1 MEDVLGKFRQS
12 DLKKTSQEGHPDK
25 KRKHA
30 LSFYS
35 LLFPLVFILISS
47 NSFAEVISSR
57 SAITINASTGEI
69 LFSKNPT
76 LRRPPASTTKLMTAI
91 VAMETENLS
100 KVVTISQKAS
110 HAAPSKAGFK
120 KGERITIEG
129 LLYAALLESANDAAV
144 AIAEAVAGS
153 EKRFVSL
160 MNQKALAIGARDTKF
175 INANGLPGP
184 GQYTTA
190 LDLSKILN
198 YALKIPKLRE
208 IIGTPEAQVTTKSGR
223 IFNLRSTDEL
233 LWSDEKVIG
242 GKTGY
247 TQKAGH
253 CFVGAAQREAKTILV
268 AVLGSP
274 SRKNL
279 WADTEKLISENLW
292 VEGDGNNSF
301 YQEGPNPSSNIADA
315 SMSGVGDSFSGPDL
329 AVFQNLKDINLS
341 GSLMGLLQP
350 DVPENLIGSPVF
362 PGAGLGDFFPDY
374 GSRESHF

>member
-1 MEDVLGKFRQS
+1 MMSRRIEFKKPSWVRQ
-12 DLKKTSQEGHPDK
+12 PDK
-25 KRKHA
+25 KRKDA
-30 LSFYS
+30 FLCS
-35 LLFPLVFILISS
+35 LVLFPLVFILISS
-47 NSFAEVISSR
+47 NCFAEIINSR
-57 SAITINASTGEI
+57 AAVTIDASTGEI
-69 LFSKNPT
+69 LFSKNPN
-76 LRRPPASTTKLMTAI
+76 RRLPPASTTKLMTAI
-91 VAMETENLS
+91 VAMESENLS
-100 KVVTISQKAS
+100 KVVTISKNAS

-120 KGERITIEG
+120 KGDRITIEG

-144 AIAEAVAGS
+144 AISEAIAGS
-153 EKRFVSL
+153 ETRFVSL

-175 INANGLPGP
+175 INANGLPGS

-208 IIGTPEAQVTTKSGR
+208 IIGTPEAQITTKSGR
-223 IFNLRSTDEL
+223 IFYLRSTDKL

-253 CFVGAAQREAKTILV
+253 CFVGAAKSEAKTILV

-292 VEGDGNNSF
+292 VEGDRNNF
-301 YQEGPNPSSNIADA
+301 FHREGLDPSSNIANTPVD
-315 SMSGVGDSFSGPDL
+315 GIVNLFSGPGL
-329 AVFQNLKDINLS
+329 TVFQILEDINLT
-341 GSLMGLLQP
+341 GSFRGALP
-350 DVPENLIGSPVF
+350 PAVPETVIGNPVL
-362 PGAGLGDFFPDY
+362 PGAGLEDFIPGF
-374 GSRESHF
+374 GAGEIRF

>member
-1 MEDVLGKFRQS
+1 MES
-12 DLKKTSQEGHPDK
+12 
-25 KRKHA
+25 
-30 LSFYS
+30 
-35 LLFPLVFILISS
+35 
-47 NSFAEVISSR
+47 
-57 SAITINASTGEI
+57 
-69 LFSKNPT
+69 
-76 LRRPPASTTKLMTAI
+76 
-91 VAMETENLS
+91 ENLS
-100 KVVTISQKAS
+100 KVVTISKKAS

-120 KGERITIEG
+120 KGDRITIEG
-129 LLYAALLESANDAAV
+129 LLYAALLKSANDAAV

-175 INANGLPGP
+175 INANGLPGS
-184 GQYTTA
+184 GQYTTV

-208 IIGTPEAQVTTKSGR
+208 IIGTPEAQITTKNGR

-253 CFVGAAQREAKTILV
+253 CFVGAAQREEKTILV

-279 WADTEKLISENLW
+279 WADTEKLISENLG
-292 VEGDGNNSF
+292 VDGGGNNF
-301 YQEGPNPSSNIADA
+301 FHRANLDPSSNIADA
-315 SMSGVGDSFSGPDL
+315 SMSGDVNLFSSPGL
-329 AVFQNLKDINLS
+329 TFFQILENINLV
-341 GSLMGLLQP
+341 GSFGGVLEP
-350 DVPENLIGSPVF
+350 AVPETAIGDPIL
-362 PGAGLGDFFPDY
+362 PGAGLEDFIPGF
-374 GSRESHF
+374 ESGEFVPESGHRNPPFFAFSNH